1 MKRKTAEILALC
13 LGASLL
19 CACAADADADS
30 ASTSTEQTAE
40 ATKHTPTQET
50 IDFSQIAFL
59 NATEKNEISE
69 GEVALSVSTGGN
81 PIVGSSTTGE
91 YTYTGDPSIL
101 VDGDTVYLYCGHDQS
116 KNDSYVIL
124 EYLCYSTTD
133 LVNWTDE
140 GSVMAVSTDEVS
152 WASGSTSAW
161 ASQVMKY
168 NDKYYLYYCT
178 WDKTSS
184 GKQSIGVA
192 VSDSATGPFVDI
204 GEPLVS
210 GDLTS
215 PDTSTYNDIDPTAWI
230 ETDEDGVEHRYL
242 AWGNGL
248 FYVCELNEDMISIKD
263 LNGDGEITCGANS
276 TEADIVNQQS
286 GLSNYTEAPWLYRRM
301 DTEGNYYGDYYLFYA
316 NGWREKMAYARTDTL
331 MDGKWSFGSAVMP
344 VTATSNTNHMAVFD
358 FKGGTYFVY
367 HNGSLPGGCG
377 YRRSACITKVE
388 FDEDGNILPIAETAA
403 GLSGTI
409 STITLSG
416 DRVLAHEHYANNV
429 SDNMYPYLDVEV
441 GVYEI
446 TEDTDEADSQWVIVD
461 GKADAY
467 NAAYVSIQSENKPGL
482 YLTAND
488 DLTVTL
494 AQDTDASEDTANRQT
509 FHTVTGLSDESGVS
523 FESVSNP
530 GYYLTI
536 VDNVLCLTDGSSTE
550 DATFFVE

>member
-1 MKRKTAEILALC
+1 MKKKTAEILALC
-13 LGASLL
+13 LGAFLL

-30 ASTSTEQTAE
+30 ASTEQTAE
-40 ATKHTPTQET
+40 TVTHTPTQET
-50 IDFSQIAFL
+50 IDFSQIEFL

-116 KNDSYVIL
+116 KNDSYVIM

-133 LVNWTDE
+133 LVNWTEE

-210 GDLTS
+210 GNLTS

-242 AWGNGL
+242 AWGNGN

-263 LNGDGEITCGANS
+263 INGDGEITCGANS
-276 TEADIVNQQS
+276 SEADIVNQQS

-331 MDGKWSFGSAVMP
+331 MDGTWSFGSAVMP

-358 FKGGTYFVY
+358 FKGGTYFIY

-377 YRRSACITKVE
+377 YRRSVCITKVQ
-388 FDEDGNILPIAETAA
+388 FDEDGNVLPIAETAA

-409 STITLSG
+409 STITLSD

-509 FHTVTGLSDESGVS
+509 FHTVTGLSDESSVS

-536 VDNVLCLTDGSSTE
+536 VDNVLCLTDGSSAE